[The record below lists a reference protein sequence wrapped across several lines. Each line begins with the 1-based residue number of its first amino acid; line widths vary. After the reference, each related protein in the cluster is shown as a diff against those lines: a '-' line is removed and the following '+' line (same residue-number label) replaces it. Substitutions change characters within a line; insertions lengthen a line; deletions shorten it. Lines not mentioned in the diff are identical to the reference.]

1 MCYSLKS
8 SIRTSILSLVSIIY
22 LYSSNIPKYKWLAV
36 TLIGWCSMQGAE
48 AILWYTKPDV
58 SCTLLNKTVTMTIIP
73 IILMMQGLG
82 ALYGSFYVISW
93 NQLSDNYK
101 IFFIVYTIITISGI
115 LYSQFSNIESTCTTV
130 TKQGHLDWSTNKT
143 NTLLVNSTQCIIYS
157 VIMIG
162 LPLLLLWAN
171 KWEVLIY
178 FMVPLLGSI
187 YGLSTDSPG
196 SVWCYFTSFS
206 SIVFAIMLFLHNSIK

>member
-115 LYSQFSNIESTCTTV
+115 LYSRFSNIESTCTTV